1 MATRKRLFKGRL
13 EGIILWP
20 QVSAKDFFGKMT
32 KPARLALEDIL
43 IEIQA
48 IVAAQSDQADIG

>member
-1 MATRKRLFKGRL
+1 
-13 EGIILWP
+13 
-20 QVSAKDFFGKMT
+20 MT